1 MVAGKLFMK
10 ETLNTMKFVRPL
22 LAFAAA
28 VGVAV
33 NVAAQTP
40 QVAAP
45 KATEKSAAMTG
56 KPQVEMKTSI
66 GTIVIELDPAAAPK
80 TVENFLE
87 YVKSGFYEGTI
98 YHRIIKNF
106 MAQGGGFDKAMAQK
120 PTRAPVTNEA
130 EQAEKAGIKNDRG
143 TIAMARTN
151 DPHSA
156 TGQFFINYKDNTSL
170 NASTNKMNVPPQCK
184 AETPPPQCKNFGWGY
199 TAFGK
204 VVSGMD
210 IVDKMAEVPTGSG
223 GPFPS
228 DVPQTQIVIEK
239 VTLKK

>member
-1 MVAGKLFMK
+1 
-10 ETLNTMKFVRPL
+10 MKFVRPL
-22 LAFAAA
+22 LAI
-28 VGVAV
+28 
-33 NVAAQTP
+33 VAATCIAAS
-40 QVAAP
+40 VANVSAQAP
-45 KATEKSAAMTG
+45 KAAEKTAAVSG
-56 KPQVEMKTSI
+56 KPQVEMKTSL
-66 GTIVIELDPAAAPK
+66 GTIVIELDAAAAPK

-120 PTRAPVTNEA
+120 PTRAPVINEG

-156 TGQFFINYKDNTSL
+156 TGQFFINLKDNAFL
-170 NASTNKMNVPPQCK
+170 NASMAKNNVPPQCK

-204 VVSGMD
+204 VISGMD

>member
-1 MVAGKLFMK
+1 
-10 ETLNTMKFVRPL
+10 
-22 LAFAAA
+22 
-28 VGVAV
+28 
-33 NVAAQTP
+33 
-40 QVAAP
+40 
-45 KATEKSAAMTG
+45 MTASG
-56 KPQVEMKTSI
+56 KPQVEMKTSL

-80 TVENFLE
+80 SVENFLE

-98 YHRIIKNF
+98 YHRVIKGF

-120 PTRAPVTNEA
+120 PTRAPVVNEG

-151 DPHSA
+151 MPHSA
-156 TGQFFINYKDNTSL
+156 TAQFFINLKDNTFL
-170 NASTNKMNVPPQCK
+170 NSSTAKEKLPPQCK
-184 AETPPPQCKNFGWGY
+184 EANAPPQCANMGFGY

-204 VVSGMD
+204 IVAGMD

-223 GPFPS
+223 GPFPT